1 MSGDIN
7 VQTFSG
13 KVNINNNLL
22 VGTSHLFVDTVNNRV
37 GITTASPGA
46 SLEVNG
52 NVHVATDVTFGG
64 TLTGDG
70 SGLTNVNSDSGS
82 WVNGTGN
89 VYLSTTTDKVGIGTS
104 DPTEKIHIKDGSI
117 RLDSTGTVS
126 IINKHDT
133 SDYGVLSLDAGYRGG
148 SSRPKIRIV
157 GYQGQASVN
166 GDNLITFHTNGS
178 ERMKINQDG
187 NVGIGTTEP
196 GSTLDVQGTASVP
209 IKKTAPS
216 AVTDTYNYILN
227 APRPGTT
234 GQGAVH
240 FINGST
246 RSDDG
251 GTSTYTIR
259 NDSGQLRLGH
269 SSYATLLE
277 GNVLRMSE
285 NDNSYFHFGPNST
298 WGGELFVGATTSKS
312 SSSIKAQCI
321 STDGN
326 LHLDSGTGKAIYL
339 NHYSDTSLYRKGPQ
353 YWNGRPMVMVG
364 RSGGQV
370 YATNVFIF
378 DVVGYNDGGMYNSS
392 NGRFTAPW
400 SGYYLFTTTLLGG
413 HQEENC
419 NTRWYINGADTQW
432 GAAHFNMGNG
442 FNFNYTNSRNGL
454 SSQMIYNMNAGSY
467 MQLYI
472 IGGSAYGGSILHTT
486 TTCVYLGGKY

>member
-22 VGTSHLFVDTVNNRV
+22 VGSSHLFVDTVNNRV

-70 SGLTNVNSDSGS
+70 SGLANVNSDSGS

-196 GSTLDVQGTASVP
+196 GSTLDVQGTATAA
-209 IKKTAPS
+209 IKKSSPTAS
-216 AVTDTYNYILN
+216 TGTYSFILN
-227 APRPGTT
+227 GPRPGTT
-234 GQGAVH
+234 SGGASH

-269 SSYATLLE
+269 SSFTTLLQGAHIKMEE
-277 GNVLRMSE
+277 G
-285 NDNSYFHFGPNST
+285 DNSFIHFGPNGT
-298 WGGELFVGATTSKS
+298 WSGELYVGATTDKS
-312 SSSIKAQCI
+312 LTTMKAQCI
-321 STDGN
+321 STNGN
-326 LHLDSGTGKAIYL
+326 LHLDAGDSKTTYI
-339 NHYSDTSLYRKGPQ
+339 NHYSGSNLIFKQ
-353 YWNGRPMVMVG
+353 YTVSGRPLAVVG
-364 RSGGQV
+364 KNNSGQGGQSSG
-370 YATNVFIF
+370 VFVFNNALINS
-378 DVVGYNDGGMYNSS
+378 GIYNSS
-392 NGRFTAPW
+392 NGRFTIPIGY
-400 SGYYLFTTTLLGG
+400 SGYYLASFTGLGAYYNTN
-413 HQEENC
+413 HP
-419 NTRWYINGADTQW
+419 NTRWYVNGYVHGY
-432 GAAHFNMGNG
+432 GACHTNLSGYSGTPAHPGISG
-442 FNFNYTNSRNGL
+442 TYV
-454 SSQMIYNMNAGSY
+454 
-467 MQLYI
+467 LYLAEGDFI
-472 IGGSAYGGSILHTT
+472 DFRVIGGTLYGQSTLHAYAT
-486 TTCVYLGGKY
+486 VMYLGG